1 MLPFCWPPV
10 AGGGLLFAGV
20 LSLPGT
26 RGSVFLGTG
35 DFDFPLLWVVMGPA
49 GLSHVLDGE
58 QRGLAE
64 NLLVSWRKCEE
75 RAGEDESILMGA
87 HSYLGA
93 AEANRR
99 QRGEEW
105 EILSEP
111 HWAGHHF
118 PRAGSDPASP
128 HLRFH
133 RSLPWSPCSHAGHR
147 RVLAPP
153 FPASQ
158 EGRATAG
165 ALGHCTDLRVNDFF
179 HL

>member
-1 MLPFCWPPV
+1 MQGSYLCLAHGAVFSLGLGILISPAVGGNGTCWV
-10 AGGGLLFAGV
+10 ESCSEWGA
-20 LSLPGT
+20 
-26 RGSVFLGTG
+26 
-35 DFDFPLLWVVMGPA
+35 
-49 GLSHVLDGE
+49 E
-58 QRGLAE
+58 GLAE

-87 HSYLGA
+87 RSYLGA

-118 PRAGSDPASP
+118 PRAGSEPASP

-158 EGRATAG
+158 EGRAAAG